1 MDEGV
6 NGERLAEGVAM
17 LNSAQR
23 STLSKHKSPGK
34 KIKTRMA
41 TSSRRLGSFS
51 LSHTARRDSEGD

>member
-6 NGERLAEGVAM
+6 NGERLAEGVAT

-34 KIKTRMA
+34 K
-41 TSSRRLGSFS
+41 
-51 LSHTARRDSEGD
+51 